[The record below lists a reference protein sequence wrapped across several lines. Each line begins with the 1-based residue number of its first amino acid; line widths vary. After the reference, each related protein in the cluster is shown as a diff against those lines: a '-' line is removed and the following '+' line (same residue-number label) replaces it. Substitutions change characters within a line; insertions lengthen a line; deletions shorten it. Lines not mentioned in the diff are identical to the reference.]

1 MNPSETEQ
9 KYERYAAFFLFSGEE
24 VDGEERDG
32 REKPDDERRDY
43 EFLKGLRRPRF
54 DVGGFKVCVELI
66 VQGFPGAHERERM
79 RGAGAERGEG

>member
-1 MNPSETEQ
+1 MNRSGTEQ

-43 EFLKGLRRPRF
+43 EFLDDLGVHDSVL
-54 DVGGFKVCVELI
+54 CVEEPQRTASSQTLT
-66 VQGFPGAHERERM
+66 
-79 RGAGAERGEG
+79 